1 MSTTAFLTYLATALL
16 VIITPGLDTMLVLRH
31 VVTGGRRGGMAA
43 SVGVSLGSLTWGAA
57 SVLGITALLTAS
69 QLAYDVLRYAG
80 AGYLIWLGASA
91 LWKSRRPA
99 AASSAEVTSAA
110 TSAWGSVRA
119 GLLSNLLNP
128 KVGVF
133 YLSLLPQFLPA
144 TGDTTGWAALLI
156 LTHAGSGLLWLFG
169 VVWLATR
176 AKRLLARERV
186 RRWLDRVTA
195 TVLVGLGVKLAF
207 ENH

>member
-1 MSTTAFLTYLATALL
+1 MTGTMFLTYLATALL
-16 VIITPGLDTMLVLRH
+16 VVITPGLDTMLVLRH
-31 VVTGGRRGGMAA
+31 VVTGGRRGGVAA
-43 SVGVSLGSLTWGAA
+43 SFGVSLGSLVWGTA

-69 QLAYDVLRYAG
+69 QFAYDVLRYAG
-80 AGYLIWLGASA
+80 AGYLVWLGASA

-99 AASSAEVTSAA
+99 AVAAAEDAAPA
-110 TSAWGSVRA
+110 TSAWGSLRA
-119 GLLSNLLNP
+119 GLLTNLLNP

-133 YLSLLPQFLPA
+133 YLSLLPQFLPT

-156 LTHAGSGLLWLFG
+156 GVHAGSGLLWLFG
-169 VVWLATR
+169 IVWLATR

-186 RRWLDRVTA
+186 RRWLDRTTA
-195 TVLVGLGVKLAF
+195 AVLLGLGVKLAF

>member
-31 VVTGGRRGGMAA
+31 VVTGGRRGGMAT
-43 SVGVSLGSLTWGAA
+43 SVGVSLGSLVWGTA

-69 QLAYDVLRYAG
+69 RIGYDVLRYAG
-80 AGYLIWLGASA
+80 AGYLVWLGASA

-99 AASSAEVTSAA
+99 AAIEVESSATS
-110 TSAWGSVRA
+110 TWGSVRA

-144 TGDTTGWAALLI
+144 TGNTTGWAALLI
-156 LTHAGSGLLWLFG
+156 ITHAGSGLLWLFG